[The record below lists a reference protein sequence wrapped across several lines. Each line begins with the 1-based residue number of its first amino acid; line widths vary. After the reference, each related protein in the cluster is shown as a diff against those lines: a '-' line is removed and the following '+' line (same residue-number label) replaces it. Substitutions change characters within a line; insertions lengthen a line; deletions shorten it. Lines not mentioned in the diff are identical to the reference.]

1 MLTKDRLILAWAR
14 RVLRFAS
21 DTDAELFAANGAL
34 FMDPSAPDSTET
46 HNIVAEDNQF
56 GVQFLNTT
64 NATGTFTFE
73 NVTAWLTGAV
83 GLSGIA
89 ASMTP
94 MSSPASTQSGR
105 PIVRVRSI
113 GHRMHR
119 QRNGW
124 VYLDLRGARNN
135 ASGSLLR
142 TMTYQEYLRTDHWL
156 KVRDAA
162 VGRANF
168 RCALCNSDV
177 NLHVHHR
184 TYERLGREL
193 PGDLAVLCSACHD
206 RFHETLPPEPE
217 RYKDS

>member
-1 MLTKDRLILAWAR
+1 MSTKQKLILAWAI

-21 DTDAELFAANGAL
+21 DADAELFAANGAL
-34 FMDPSAPDSTET
+34 FMDPSAPNSTAT

-56 GVQFLNTT
+56 GVQFLNIT

-73 NVTAWLTGAV
+73 NVTAWLTGTV
-83 GLSGIA
+83 GVSGIA
-89 ASMTP
+89 ATMTALSAP
-94 MSSPASTQSGR
+94 PRTRNGR
-105 PIVRVRSI
+105 PLVRVRSI
-113 GHRMHR
+113 GYRMHR

-124 VYLDLRGARNN
+124 VYLDLRSVDVE
-135 ASGSLLR
+135 ASRLLR
-142 TMTYQEYLRTDHWL
+142 TMSYEQYLRTDHWL

-162 VGRANF
+162 IERANR

-193 PGDLAVLCSACHD
+193 PGDLTMLCSACHEK
-206 RFHETLPPEPE
+206 FHEMLPALPE
-217 RYKDS
+217 RDTGS